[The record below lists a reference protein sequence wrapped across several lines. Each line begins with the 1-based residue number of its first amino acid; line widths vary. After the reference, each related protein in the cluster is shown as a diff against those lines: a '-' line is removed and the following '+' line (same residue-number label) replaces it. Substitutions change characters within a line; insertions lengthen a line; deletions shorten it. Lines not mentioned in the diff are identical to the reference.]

1 MIHFEAISLGL
12 MGSDD
17 RKESIFLQESFG
29 KLVSKEIRT
38 SSGVIFFSDSFK
50 FAVIVIN
57 RISPHEITKRS
68 TFGNLLE
75 SINFFN
81 IVNLELVK

>member
-17 RKESIFLQESFG
+17 RKESIFLQEAFG
-29 KLVSKEIRT
+29 ELVSKEIRA

-50 FAVIVIN
+50 FAGIVIN
-57 RISPHEITKRS
+57 RIGPHEITKRS
-68 TFGNLLE
+68 AFGNLLE
-75 SINFFN
+75 YIDFFISSILN
-81 IVNLELVK
+81 